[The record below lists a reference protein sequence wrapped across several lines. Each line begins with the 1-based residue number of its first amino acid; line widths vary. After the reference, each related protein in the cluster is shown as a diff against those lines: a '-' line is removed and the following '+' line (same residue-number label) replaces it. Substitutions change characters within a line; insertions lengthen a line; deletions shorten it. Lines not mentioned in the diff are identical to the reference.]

1 MSFLSFSLLRKSFR
15 YAIRGLRTT
24 WQQEQNFR
32 VLTGAV
38 AIVILFIIIFP
49 LQTWEIITLLL
60 ICALILI
67 LELLNSAFEKLTD
80 IVEPRIHTYVQMIK
94 DIMAGAVLIASFVGL
109 LIVALIVL
117 PHVISLFNT

>member
-15 YAIRGLRTT
+15 YAIRGLKTT

-32 VLTGAV
+32 ILTAAVGLVLV
-38 AIVILFIIIFP
+38 LILIFP
-49 LQTWEIITLLL
+49 LEIWEIITLLL
-60 ICALILI
+60 VCALILV
-67 LELLNSAFEKLTD
+67 LELLNSAFEKMTD

-109 LIVALIVL
+109 LIVGLLIF
-117 PHVISLFNT
+117 PHIISLI